1 MDSQTNK
8 LARKLFIL
16 TLALIGVGVLVVR
29 DLATGDDSASEFV
42 LFGILACLIGFE
54 LVDRY
59 RTERRLN
66 REVAEG
72 ETRFRFAVEQTP
84 AVVYLADPGEV
95 SEWHYVSPYVQTLL
109 GFSPEE
115 WKADPGLWLRQVHP
129 DDLPL
134 AVSDERRILETGK
147 PNATDYRIRTKAGEE
162 KWVRDVSLGVMN
174 HGRRVMQGVIY
185 DITELKH
192 AQEAARGRERVL
204 RDIVTERTHE
214 VERSRLEMMQR
225 LAIAAE
231 LHEEGTREHTLRV
244 GRIAARLAHELGQD
258 PTAVEL
264 IADAAPLHDIGKLGV
279 SNTIL
284 LKEGSLNPEE
294 EATMRLHT
302 LVGARILAD
311 STIPALQAAEEIA
324 LTHHEHWD
332 GTGYPEGL
340 AEDDIPLPGR
350 ITRVADVF
358 DALTHTRPY
367 KQAWSLAEALE
378 EIERG
383 SGTRYDPQVVAALLS
398 IDLDELREL
407 TGTGLPPRGPSRAT
421 TQPA

>member
-1 MDSQTNK
+1 MK
-8 LARKLFIL
+8 
-16 TLALIGVGVLVVR
+16 
-29 DLATGDDSASEFV
+29 
-42 LFGILACLIGFE
+42 
-54 LVDRY
+54 
-59 RTERRLN
+59 
-66 REVAEG
+66 
-72 ETRFRFAVEQTP
+72 
-84 AVVYLADPGEV
+84 
-95 SEWHYVSPYVQTLL
+95 TLL

-115 WKADPGLWLRQVHP
+115 WQSNPDLWMHQVHP

-147 PNATDYRIRTKAGEE
+147 PNATDYRIRTKSGDE
-162 KWVRDVSLGVMN
+162 KWVRDVALGVMN
-174 HGRRVMQGVIY
+174 HGRLVVQGVIY
-185 DITELKH
+185 DITELKL
-192 AQEAARGRERVL
+192 AQEAAQGRERVL
-204 RDIVTERTHE
+204 RDIVIERTHE

-244 GRIAARLAHELGQD
+244 GRIAARLANQLGEDQ
-258 PTAVEL
+258 TAVEL
-264 IADAAPLHDIGKLGV
+264 IAQAAPLHDIGKLGV

-284 LKEGSLNPEE
+284 LKDGTLTSQE
-294 EATMRLHT
+294 EATMRQHT

-311 STIPALQAAEEIA
+311 SAIPALQQAEEIA

-332 GTGYPEGL
+332 GTGYPQGL
-340 AEDDIPLPGR
+340 AENEIPLSGR
-350 ITRVADVF
+350 ITRVADAF

-398 IDLDELREL
+398 IDPDDLREL
-407 TGTGLPPRGPSRAT
+407 TGTGMRSRGRSRAT